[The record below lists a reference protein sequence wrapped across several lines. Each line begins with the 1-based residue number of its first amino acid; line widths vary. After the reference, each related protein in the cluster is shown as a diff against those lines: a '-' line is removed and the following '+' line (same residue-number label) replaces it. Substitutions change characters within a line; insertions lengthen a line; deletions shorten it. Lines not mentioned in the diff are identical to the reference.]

1 MKASQRVSESASQR
15 VSESASRRISGM
27 LLVALLLVLW
37 PVGARAD
44 APIREPVSYAETTDT
59 LILRF
64 TDAEPGSRARV
75 ELMIPWAQTTRFLHA
90 QERGGVWTASYALA
104 DLPVMTEIR
113 YAWIIS
119 SPTGE
124 ITRTETVSLARPD
137 PVSRVRQWQ
146 HGAGEYVDVYAA
158 PGVSLAP
165 LVTAADAGYLRAAAL
180 LGAAA
185 REHTSRPRVVVVG
198 SQWDYAMLTDS
209 PGQGVAFPRWGVT
222 LQHLG
227 GYPDVATFGGSVVA
241 HELLHL
247 LDPTAA
253 RYDVPAWFTE
263 GLAVMAEDAAS
274 HAEMRAVLAQARRE
288 GLFYH
293 EWNMAEVDAC
303 GGDMRVWYAQAWS
316 MVEHLGIEQARA
328 IILEMERGR
337 GFLPAWRAVVGEPPA
352 AWYAGYLRRV
362 GRVWLPYALA
372 GLAAVLVAVVLL
384 GRFSVANQA
393 LVDGK

>member
-1 MKASQRVSESASQR
+1 MKAGQRVSIL
-15 VSESASRRISGM
+15 V
-27 LLVALLLVLW
+27 LLVMLISLW
-37 PVGARAD
+37 PPVGAWAD

-59 LILRF
+59 LIFRF
-64 TDAEPGSRARV
+64 TDAVPGSRARV
-75 ELMIPWAQTTRFLHA
+75 ELEIPWAETTRFLSA
-90 QERGGVWTASYALA
+90 QERGGVWTASFALA

-124 ITRTETVSLARPD
+124 LQRTETVSLARPD
-137 PVSRVRQWQ
+137 PVSRARQWQ

-158 PGVSLAP
+158 PGVDLAP
-165 LVTAADAGYLRAAAL
+165 LVVAADAGYLRAAAL

-185 REHTSRPRVVVVG
+185 RQPASRPRVVVVG

-209 PGQGVAFPRWGVT
+209 PGQGVALPRWGVT

-227 GYPDVATFGGSVVA
+227 GYPDAATFGGSVVA

-247 LDPTAA
+247 LDPTST

-263 GLAVMAEDAAS
+263 GLAVMSEDAAS

-303 GGDMRVWYAQAWS
+303 GGDQRVWYAQAWS
-316 MVEHLGIEQARA
+316 MMEYLGIEQARA

-362 GRVWLPYALA
+362 GRVWLPYTLG
-372 GLAAVLVAVVLL
+372 GLIVVLL
-384 GRFSVANQA
+384 GLVAWGRFSRRAV
-393 LVDGK
+393 